1 MNFLFC
7 GHDFKFL
14 TPVMNYVASRRDVT
28 VRVQQTK
35 GHTLDEANLKL
46 AEENVAWADIVF
58 CEWAMGNAV
67 WYSEHKRPGQLLVVR
82 MHFQE
87 FHDGLPYLDQ
97 VRWESVDSFVV
108 ICTDAIA
115 YVREH
120 LPQIAPRTRLIFNPL
135 DIFGRF
141 SNARCAY
148 SDLTL
153 GYLGM
158 VPFRKRP
165 DLALDILEAC
175 RATGKDFRLC
185 IKGKRPQDYPWMLKR
200 QDEMARYEESF
211 DRRLRGELEKAVVF
225 DGFDPNPGAWY
236 AKCGFLLS
244 TSDFEGSHQAV
255 AEGMAQGCI
264 PVIRNWSGADGIY
277 PRANIFRSVE
287 EAKSLILESRRNP
300 DAYFALCQR
309 NREYAVAHFE
319 AREICGQYDDVFAA
333 HKDWIPLKEEHGL
346 SSLCVAQLVWIPP
359 GAHNGYRVRV
369 SKFSAQYHALGMRTV
384 IICLHNGAASEEER
398 AAHVRELEGLGCHA
412 YMVQVDGFFSLKMK
426 AEQEEDACAK
436 LLPILDAEH
445 VDILQCHAVYCAR
458 VGRRLKAERP
468 GLVYS
473 CVFHGIIPEES
484 RMSGAAENRV
494 QALERLELEILKSV
508 DLANF
513 VSHAEGVHY
522 MRKYGV
528 VPPSN
533 VVPSG
538 LREEAM
544 RKNIVSRDILDLPG
558 GRPVLGYVGTMV
570 AWQCRDEMFALF
582 GKLHRL
588 YPEIFFAVLTPE
600 NDWTVTREL
609 LERNGISE
617 RDCLVCEVPFEQV
630 SAAVSQ
636 FNAGVMLRKWSPVNR
651 VASPTKFGEMI
662 AAGVP
667 IVATDG
673 IGDYSEDV
681 RGNGFGLI
689 VPHQELDAVDFS
701 DETCKAIRCLLEK
714 RLNEDPDF
722 ISRTTAFCEKNLIWE
737 RHVTE
742 MAWLYW
748 RLKYVRVDGAPG
760 TPPKGDEGFEGRM
773 LRKIDGLPR
782 SNGCRYYERF
792 RTKIGI
798 ICDEFY
804 WDSVKDAADFV
815 YLSCDDWED
824 KIKDIEVLYLVS
836 AWHGLKNDDW
846 LNLSREGT
854 PKRLMV
860 YDMIARCRKRG
871 IPTVFYSKEDPPNY
885 DRFIGIARHCDHVF
899 TSCEEVIPRYVKDC
913 GHKRVYPMCFGINP
927 VEHNPIGTRFREKE
941 RNVIFSGS
949 WMMKYPHR
957 CEALAKMF
965 DGVLASGRGINI
977 VDRNYGNRGN
987 SAYAYP
993 ERFRSFQ
1000 SPAIGHENLQRIHRL
1015 YDWAININSV
1025 QDSRTMF
1032 ANRVYELQACGN
1044 LLISNDS
1051 LGVREK
1057 FPGVFIVRTSDEVS
1071 KILSEMTPE
1080 EVRRRQ
1086 LAGIRRVM
1094 TGETCFDRIAYMLT
1108 RVGIKTEV
1116 PVRKV
1121 LVVARELSQKVR
1133 ETFDR
1138 QTYPYKTLVEESDV
1152 TDALKA
1158 KYDLFAYFDDGN
1170 SYDEFYL
1177 EDMINVFKYTNCE
1190 RVHFADYGRMT
1201 YGSTSVGQGLT
1212 VSWMSGLSKAGGAYE
1227 L

>member
-14 TPVMNYVASRRDVT
+14 TPVMNYVASRHDAT

-35 GHTLDEANLKL
+35 GHMLDAANVTL
-46 AEENVAWADIVF
+46 AEENVAWANIVF
-58 CEWAMGNAV
+58 CEWALGNAV
-67 WYSEHKRPGQLLVVR
+67 WFSQHKRPGQLLIVR

-87 FHDGLPYLDQ
+87 FHDNLPHLSQIKWD
-97 VRWESVDSFVV
+97 SVDSFVV
-108 ICTDAIA
+108 ICTLALA
-115 YVREH
+115 YVKEH

-141 SNARCAY
+141 SNPRCAY
-148 SDLTL
+148 SDMAL

-175 RATGKDFRLC
+175 RAEGKDFRLR

-200 QDEMARYEESF
+200 QHEMAQYEERF
-211 DRRLRGELEKAVVF
+211 DSRLKGETGNAVVF

-255 AEGMAQGCI
+255 AEGMAQGCV
-264 PVIRNWSGADGIY
+264 PVIRNWSGADGLY
-277 PRANIFRSVE
+277 PRANIFKNVE
-287 EAKSLILESRRNP
+287 EAKSLILEARQSP
-300 DAYFALCQR
+300 DTYFARCQQ
-309 NREYAVAHFE
+309 NREYAVRHFE
-319 AREICGQYDDVFAA
+319 AREICCDYDRIFAE
-333 HKDWIPLKEEHGL
+333 HKDWKPLKEEHGL
-346 SSLCVAQLVWIPP
+346 GSLCVAQLIWIPP
-359 GAHNGYRVRV
+359 GVHNGYRVRV

-384 IICLHNGAASEEER
+384 IICLHNGKATPEEC
-398 AAHVRELEGLGCHA
+398 AAHVKELESLGCHA
-412 YMVQVDGFFSLKMK
+412 YMVQVDGFFGIKMK
-426 AEQEEDACAK
+426 SEEEASAIERIR
-436 LLPILDAEH
+436 PILESEH

-458 VGRRLKAERP
+458 IGKLMKRVRP
-468 GLVYS
+468 EMLYS
-473 CVFHGIIPEES
+473 CVFHGVVPEEA

-494 QALERLELEILKSV
+494 QALERLEQEILKSV

-513 VSHAEGVHY
+513 VSHAEGAHY

-533 VVPSG
+533 IVPSG

-544 RKNIVSRDILDLPG
+544 RKNIVSRDILDLPK

-600 NDWTVTREL
+600 NDWAVTREL
-609 LERNGISE
+609 LEKNEIPAK
-617 RDCLVCEVPFEQV
+617 DCLVREVPFEQV

-673 IGDYSEDV
+673 IGDYSDDV
-681 RGNGFGLI
+681 RNNDFGLI

-701 DETCKAIRCLLEK
+701 DKTCAAIRALMEK
-714 RLNEDPDF
+714 RLNEDADF
-722 ISRTTAFCEKNLIWE
+722 IARTSAFCEKNLIWE

-748 RLKYVRVDGAPG
+748 RMKYVRVDGAPCI
-760 TPPKGDEGFEGRM
+760 PSKGNEGFESRM
-773 LRKIDGLPR
+773 LRKIDGMPK

-792 RTKIGI
+792 KTKIGI

-815 YLSCDDWED
+815 YLSCDDWKE
-824 KIKDIEVLYLVS
+824 KIKDIEVLYLVT

-854 PKRLMV
+854 PKRQMV
-860 YDMIARCRKRG
+860 YDMIAQCKKRG

-885 DRFIGIARHCDHVF
+885 DRFVGIAQHCDHVF
-899 TSCEEVIPRYVKDC
+899 TSCEEVIPKYVKDC
-913 GHKRVYPMCFGINP
+913 GHKRVYSMCFGINP
-927 VEHNPIGTRFREKE
+927 VEHNPIGAHFREKE
-941 RNVIFSGS
+941 KNVIFSGS

-957 CEALAKMF
+957 CEALEKMF
-965 DGVLASGRGINI
+965 DGVLASGREINI

-993 ERFRSFQ
+993 ERFRRYQ

-1057 FPGVFIVRTSDEVS
+1057 FPGVFIVKTPEEVS
-1071 KILSEMTPE
+1071 KILSEMSPE

-1108 RVGIKTEV
+1108 KIGIAAEV
-1116 PVRKV
+1116 PKRKV
-1121 LVVARELSQKVR
+1121 LVVAKELTPKIKA
-1133 ETFDR
+1133 TFAA
-1138 QTYPYKTLVEESDV
+1138 QSYPYKTLVKESDV
-1152 TDALKA
+1152 TDATK
-1158 KYDLFAYFDDGN
+1158 KQYDMLARFDDKVG
-1170 SYDEFYL
+1170 YDEFYL
-1177 EDMINVFKYTNCE
+1177 EDMINAFKYTDCDRICFRN
-1190 RVHFADYGRMT
+1190 YGQMSYCT
-1201 YGSTSVGQGLT
+1201 NEPSDDKT
-1212 VSWMSGLSKAGGAYE
+1212 VSWTSGAWQEGKVYGL
-1227 L
+1227 

>member
-67 WYSEHKRPGQLLVVR
+67 WYSQHKRPGQLLVVR
-82 MHFQE
+82 MHAQE
-87 FHDGLPYLDQ
+87 FHFGQDRLKTIVWGN
-97 VRWESVDSFVV
+97 VDFLVV
-108 ICTDAIA
+108 ICAEGLRFAIEKL
-115 YVREH
+115 R
-120 LPQIAPRTRLIFNPL
+120 LPAEKVKLIYNPL
-135 DIFGRF
+135 DITNRF
-141 SNARCAY
+141 NFHRGAY
-148 SDLTL
+148 ADYSL
-153 GYLGM
+153 GFLGM
-158 VPFRKRP
+158 VPWMKRL
-165 DLALDILEAC
+165 DLAVDILKKC
-175 RATGKDFRLC
+175 RSFNSAFSLR
-185 IKGKRPQDYPWMLKR
+185 IKGKRPEEYPWMSSRAGEKLKY
-200 QDEMARYEESF
+200 DKVFADIATCSDGDAIY
-211 DRRLRGELEKAVVF
+211 F
-225 DGFDPNPGAWY
+225 DGFDPEPGQWY
-236 AKCGFLLS
+236 AKCGFILS
-244 TSDFEGSHQAV
+244 TSDYEGSHQSV

-264 PVIRNWSGADGIY
+264 PIVRDWAGADDAY
-277 PRANIFRSVE
+277 PHECIWHDPGDAV
-287 EAKSLILESRRNP
+287 ALILKYRNSP
-300 DAYFALCQR
+300 ERFYSMVQKS
-309 NREYAVAHFE
+309 REYALEKYDGHGVCVQLDELFSAH
-319 AREICGQYDDVFAA
+319 R
-333 HKDWIPLKEEHGL
+333 DWVGVRIRFPNE
-346 SSLCVAQLVWIPP
+346 SMCIAQIVWIPP
-359 GAHNGYRVRV
+359 GERNGYRVRV
-369 SKFSAQYHALGMRTV
+369 SKFSEQYHRLGFRTV
-384 IICLHNGAASEEER
+384 IICLHNETHSEESLTD
-398 AAHVRELEGLGCHA
+398 HLKELEELGCHA
-412 YMVQVDGFFSLKMK
+412 YAVAVQDFFCMK
-426 AEQEEDACAK
+426 FSASQEKKLVEDI
-436 LLPILDAEH
+436 LPILERER
-445 VDILQCHAVYCAR
+445 VDVLQAHAIYCAR
-458 VGRRLKAERP
+458 VANVLKKARP
-468 GLVYS
+468 EMIFAT
-473 CVFHGIIPEES
+473 VFHGVAPEES
-484 RMSGAAENRV
+484 EMSGSPQKRV
-494 QALERLELEILKSV
+494 RMLEDLEREVMSSV
-508 DLANF
+508 DFANF
-513 VSHAEGVHY
+513 VSHAMGAHY
-522 MRKYGV
+522 IAKYGILKT
-528 VPPSN
+528 SC

-538 LREEAM
+538 LRNEAL
-544 RKNIVSRDILDLPG
+544 RKNFTQRNILDLPKN
-558 GRPVLGYVGTMV
+558 RPVLGYVGTMV
-570 AWQCRDEMFALF
+570 AWQCKDEMFRLF
-582 GKLHRL
+582 GEMHRR
-588 YPEIFFAVLTPE
+588 YPEVFFAILTPAPHQP
-600 NDWTVTREL
+600 VTLEL
-609 LERNGISE
+609 LAKNGIS
-617 RDCLVCEVPFEQV
+617 DGDYLVTEVPFDDV
-630 SAAVSQ
+630 SKAVSQ
-636 FNAGVMLRKWSPVNR
+636 FNAGVMLRKLSPVNQA
-651 VASPTKFGEMI
+651 ASPTKFGEMV

-667 IVATDG
+667 MVATDG

-681 RGNGFGLI
+681 RNNDFGFI
-689 VPHQELDAVDFS
+689 VPLSELNSMEFS
-701 DETCKAIRCLLEK
+701 ESTCASIK
-714 RLNEDPDF
+714 RLLDERRNEDPGF
-722 ISRTTAFCEKNLIWE
+722 VAKTQEFCERNLIWE
-737 RHVTE
+737 KHVTN
-742 MAWLYW
+742 MAGWYW
-748 RLKYVRVDGAPG
+748 RLRNVRIDGSQEPL
-760 TPPKGDEGFEGRM
+760 PRGDEGYESRM

-815 YLSCDDWED
+815 YLSCDDWEE

-993 ERFRSFQ
+993 ERFRRFQ

-1108 RVGIKTEV
+1108 KVGIKTEV

-1138 QTYPYKTLVEESDV
+1138 QTYAAKTLMAEKDV
-1152 TDALKA
+1152 TETFKSE
-1158 KYDLFAYFDDGN
+1158 YDMLAVFGPDQEYEP
-1170 SYDEFYL
+1170 SYL
-1177 EDMINVFKYTNCE
+1177 EDLINAFKYTNC
-1190 RVHFADYGRMT
+1190 DYVQLGDDCRFD
-1201 YGSTSVGQGLT
+1201 YAVKSVAASRT
-1212 VSWMSGLSKAGGAYE
+1212 VRWLKSGPKQMGFE
-1227 L
+1227 V

>member
-14 TPVMNYVASRRDVT
+14 TPVMNYVSSRRGVS
-28 VRVQQTK
+28 VRVQQVK
-35 GHTLDEANLKL
+35 GHQLKPDEVVA
-46 AEENVAWADIVF
+46 AGENNGWADIVF
-58 CEWAMGNAV
+58 CEWALGNAV
-67 WYSEHKRPGQLLVVR
+67 WFSQHKRPGQLLVVR

-87 FHDGLPYLDQ
+87 FHDDLPFLKQID
-97 VRWESVDSFVV
+97 WNAVDSFIV
-108 ICTDAIA
+108 ICTDALK
-115 YVREH
+115 YVRTNF
-120 LPQIAPRTRLIFNPL
+120 PQIFSRTSLILNPL
-135 DIFGRF
+135 DIFGKF
-141 SNARCAY
+141 SNDRAAY
-148 SDLTL
+148 SDLTF

-165 DLALDILEAC
+165 DLALDILETC
-175 RATGKDFRLC
+175 RKTKKDFTLR
-185 IKGKRPQDYPWMLKR
+185 IKGKRPQDYPWMQKR
-200 QDEMARYEESF
+200 QDEMSRYAERF
-211 DRRLRGELEKAVVF
+211 DGRLVGDLKDSVVF

-236 AKCGFLLS
+236 ARCGFLLS

-264 PVIRNWSGADGIY
+264 PVIRNWSGADGLY
-277 PRANIFRSVE
+277 PHENIVTSTE
-287 EAKSLILESRRNP
+287 EAQALILSSRKDP
-300 DAYFALCQR
+300 DTYYARCQQ
-309 NREYAVAHFE
+309 NREYALRNFE
-319 AREICGQYDDVFAA
+319 AREICCRYDEIFAK
-333 HKDWIPLKEEHGL
+333 HQKWSPISEVYPLR
-346 SSLCVAQLVWIPP
+346 SLCVAQMVWIPP
-359 GAHNGYRVRV
+359 GVHNGYRVRV

-384 IICLHNGAASEEER
+384 ILCLYDGSASAEECT
-398 AAHVRELEGLGCHA
+398 AHVKELEELGCHA
-412 YMVQVDGFFSLKMK
+412 YMVQIDGFFSLKLK
-426 AEQEEDACAK
+426 AEQESAALAK
-436 LLPILDAEH
+436 LIPILEAEH

-458 VGRRLKAERP
+458 IGKLCKCVRP
-468 GLVYS
+468 ELLYS
-473 CVFHGIIPEES
+473 CVFHGVVPEEA

-494 QALERLELEILKSV
+494 QVLERLELEILKSV

-513 VSHAEGVHY
+513 VSHAEGAHY

-533 VVPSG
+533 IVPSG

-544 RKNIVSRDILDLPG
+544 RKNIKSRDILSLPE

-582 GKLHRL
+582 GKLHKL

-600 NDWTVTREL
+600 NDWAVTREL
-609 LERNGISE
+609 LERNEIPE
-617 RDCLVCEVPFEQV
+617 KDCLVREVPFEQV

-651 VASPTKFGEMI
+651 VASPTKFGEMV

-673 IGDYSEDV
+673 IGDYSDDV
-681 RGNGFGLI
+681 RNNNFGLI
-689 VPHQELDAVDFS
+689 IPHQELDAVDFS
-701 DETCKAIRCLLEK
+701 DETCAAIRALMEK

-722 ISRTTAFCEKNLIWE
+722 ISRTSAFCEKNLIWE
-737 RHVTE
+737 RHVTD

-748 RLKYVRVDGAPG
+748 RMKYVRVDDVPCN
-760 TPPKGDEGFEGRM
+760 PPKGDEGFESRM
-773 LRKIDGLPR
+773 LRKVEGMPE

-792 RTKIGI
+792 KTKIGI

-815 YLSCDDWED
+815 YLSCDDWEE
-824 KIKDIEVLYLVS
+824 KIKDIDVLYLVT

-854 PKRLMV
+854 PKRQMV
-860 YDMIARCRKRG
+860 YDMIAQCKKRG

-885 DRFIGIARHCDHVF
+885 DRFVGIAQHCDHVF
-899 TSCEEVIPRYVKDC
+899 TSCEEVIPKYVKDC

-927 VEHNPIGTRFREKE
+927 IVHNPVGTHYRTKE

-957 CEALAKMF
+957 CEALARMF
-965 DGVLASGRGINI
+965 DGVLATGREMNI
-977 VDRNYGNRGN
+977 VDRNYANRGN

-993 ERFRSFQ
+993 ERFRRFQ
-1000 SPAIGHENLQRIHRL
+1000 SPAIGHDSLQKIHRL

-1051 LGVREK
+1051 IGVREK
-1057 FPGVFIVRTSDEVS
+1057 FPGVFIVKSAEEVA
-1071 KILSEMTPE
+1071 KLISEMSAE
-1080 EVRRRQ
+1080 EIRRRQ

-1108 RVGIKTEV
+1108 KIGIKTEV
-1116 PVRKV
+1116 PVRRV
-1121 LVVARELSQKVR
+1121 LVVAKDLTPAIRVM
-1133 ETFDR
+1133 FDR
-1138 QTYPYKTLVEESDV
+1138 QTYAAKALMAERDV
-1152 TDALKA
+1152 TDAIKSKFDIL
-1158 KYDLFAYFDDGN
+1158 AYFDPRQK
-1170 SYDEFYL
+1170 YDQFYL
-1177 EDMINVFKYTNCE
+1177 EDMINAFKYTDCDFVTQDPDRAYSYVQNAIDE
-1190 RVHFADYGRMT
+1190 VR
-1201 YGSTSVGQGLT
+1201 T
-1212 VSWMSGLSKAGGAYE
+1212 VVWRGGLSLSRGVAVG
-1227 L
+1227 

>member
-14 TPVMNYVASRRDVT
+14 TPVINYVTSRRDVD
-28 VRVQQTK
+28 VRIQQVK
-35 GHTLDEANLKL
+35 GHQLKPDEVVLV
-46 AEENVAWADIVF
+46 EENNAWADIVF
-58 CEWAMGNAV
+58 CEWALGNAV
-67 WYSEHKRPGQLLVVR
+67 WFSQHKRPGQLLIVR

-87 FHDGLPYLDQ
+87 FHDDLPFLDQ
-97 VRWESVDSFVV
+97 MNWDAVDAFVV
-108 ICTDAIA
+108 ICTDALKFVETH
-115 YVREH
+115 Y
-120 LPQIAPRTRLIFNPL
+120 PQIYSRTHLIYNPL
-135 DIFGRF
+135 DIFGKF
-141 SNARCAY
+141 SNNRCAY

-165 DLALDILEAC
+165 DLALDILEEC
-175 RATGKDFRLC
+175 RKSGKDFSLR
-185 IKGKRPQDYPWMLKR
+185 IKGKRPQDFPWMLKR
-200 QDEMARYEESF
+200 TEEMKQYSARF
-211 DRRLRGELEKAVVF
+211 DDRIAGDLKDVIHF
-225 DGFDPNPGAWY
+225 NGFDPNPGSWY
-236 AKCGFLLS
+236 GKCGFMLS

-264 PVIRNWSGADGIY
+264 PVIRNWSGADGMY
-277 PRANIFRSVE
+277 PRENIVSSVK
-287 EAKSLILESRRNP
+287 EAASLIQKSRRNP
-300 DAYFALCQR
+300 DVYFSLAQK
-309 NREYAVAHFE
+309 NREFAVQNFE
-319 AREICGQYDDVFAA
+319 ARQICVKYDALFSQHANWRSVT
-333 HKDWIPLKEEHGL
+333 KDYPLD
-346 SSLCVAQLVWIPP
+346 SLCIAQVVWIPP
-359 GAHNGYRVRV
+359 GVHNGYRVRV

-384 IICLHNGAASEEER
+384 IICLHNGKASQAECE
-398 AAHVRELEGLGCHA
+398 AHVKELESLGCHA
-412 YMVQVDGFFSLKMK
+412 YMVQVDGFFGIKMK
-426 AEQEEDACAK
+426 PEEEASAIERIR
-436 LLPILDAEH
+436 PILESEH

-458 VGRRLKAERP
+458 IGKLLKRVRP
-468 GLVYS
+468 EMLYS
-473 CVFHGIIPEES
+473 CVFHGVVPEEA

-494 QALERLELEILKSV
+494 EALEKLELEILKSV

-513 VSHAEGVHY
+513 VSHAEGAHY

-533 VVPSG
+533 IVPSG

-544 RKNIVSRDILDLPG
+544 RKNIVSRDILDLPK

-582 GKLHRL
+582 GKLHKL

-600 NDWTVTREL
+600 NDWAVTREL
-609 LERNGISE
+609 LAKNGIPE
-617 RDCLVCEVPFEQV
+617 KDCLVREVPFEQV

-673 IGDYSEDV
+673 IGDYSDDV
-681 RGNGFGLI
+681 RDNDFGLI
-689 VPHQELDAVDFS
+689 VPHQELDAIDFS
-701 DETCKAIRCLLEK
+701 DETCAAIRKLLNK
-714 RLNEDPDF
+714 RLNEDRDF
-722 ISRTTAFCEKNLIWE
+722 IARTSAFCEKNLIWE

-748 RLKYVRVDGAPG
+748 RMKHVRVGSTPCN
-760 TPPKGDEGFEGRM
+760 PPKGDEGFESRM
-773 LRKIDGLPR
+773 LRKIEGMGE
-782 SNGCRYYERF
+782 SNGCRYYERYK
-792 RTKIGI
+792 TKIGI

-815 YLSCDDWED
+815 YLSCDDWEE
-824 KIKDIEVLYLVS
+824 KIKYIEVLYLVT

-854 PKRLMV
+854 SKRLMV
-860 YDMIARCRKRG
+860 YDMIARCKKRG

-885 DRFIGIARHCDHVF
+885 DRFVGIAQHCDHVF
-899 TSCEEVIPRYVKDC
+899 TSCEEVIPKYIKDC
-913 GHKRVYPMCFGINP
+913 GHKRVYSMCFGINP
-927 VEHNPIGTRFREKE
+927 VEHNPIGTQYREKE

-957 CEALAKMF
+957 CAALEKMF
-965 DGVLASGRGINI
+965 DGVLASGREINI
-977 VDRNYGNRGN
+977 VDRNYANRGN

-993 ERFRSFQ
+993 ERFRRYQ
-1000 SPAIGHENLQRIHRL
+1000 SPAIGHGALQKIHRL

-1044 LLISNDS
+1044 LLISNES
-1051 LGVREK
+1051 LGVKEK
-1057 FPGVFIVRTSDEVS
+1057 FPGVFIVNTLEEV
-1071 KILSEMTPE
+1071 KKLLTEMSPE
-1080 EVRRRQ
+1080 EVCRRQ

-1108 RVGIKTEV
+1108 KIGIKTDV
-1116 PVRKV
+1116 TVRKV
-1121 LVVARELSQKVR
+1121 LVVAPAITPEIKLM
-1133 ETFDR
+1133 FDR
-1138 QTYPYKTLVEESDV
+1138 QTYAAKTLMAEKSV
-1152 TDALKA
+1152 TEAIKSKFDIL
-1158 KYDLFAYFDDGN
+1158 AYFDSKHN
-1170 SYDEFYL
+1170 YDQFYL
-1177 EDMINVFKYTNCE
+1177 EDMINAFKYTNCDCV
-1190 RVHFADYGRMT
+1190 RRGDNRHFDYADDVRNQAQT
-1201 YGSTSVGQGLT
+1201 LLWINNHENRT
-1212 VSWMSGLSKAGGAYE
+1212 VFEM
-1227 L
+1227 